1 MTLPNNRH
9 YNFSSEVL
17 AYQCFILLYHYRGLL
32 FKHFAAFFTIFAFM
46 KMLFTL
52 FSIAISVISCTSARV
67 HTQLDLAET
76 MLQDAPDSSLSILRR
91 INPSE
96 IKTKEGNARYA
107 LLLSAALDKNYI
119 DVTSDSLIRIA
130 TDYYAISHDLRR
142 RMMSYYYLGIAEQN
156 MKDYPAAITSLEK
169 AEKDALLLSDYYY
182 LGLIYRNK
190 SGIYNQYSN
199 NLTAIA
205 YDISAISAFNK
216 ANKPS
221 HKDYATLSLAIDYV
235 NGRDFH
241 KATHI
246 IDSLEL
252 ACSDSNLVYQLM
264 LLKAEILLENN
275 GDANE
280 SIRIYRE
287 TPHGYISY
295 MDKAY
300 WAVAYENIGQRDSS
314 DRMIQGSYSMAKSK
328 TDSST
333 IAYMHSHIEFARG
346 NYFDAY
352 NLVNNAALVQ
362 DSLTRVRLDQS
373 MDSILREYY
382 KSETALQLQKNRQ
395 MRDRL
400 FLTGIVSFLLIL
412 LLWFLFLLNSRK
424 KDAQIK
430 EYMAQFAARSAELNN
445 AIKQNAFLVGSLFS
459 ERLYHLD
466 ELSEAYYAND
476 NEATKEALF
485 KEFKSKVFALRDDKR
500 LFNSLEEDL
509 NTHCNDLMAKF
520 REELPNVK
528 GENIKMTI
536 LFFAGFPYKTIQIIL
551 RKNSVE
557 SLRTAKSRLR
567 RAILEANATD
577 SETFL
582 KLLGSE

>member
-1 MTLPNNRH
+1 MKNLISLFV
-9 YNFSSEVL
+9 YI
-17 AYQCFILLYHYRGLL
+17 ILLEACTPWTIIQQLNEAELL
-32 FKHFAAFFTIFAFM
+32 
-46 KMLFTL
+46 
-52 FSIAISVISCTSARV
+52 
-67 HTQLDLAET
+67 
-76 MLQDAPDSSLSILRR
+76 LQEVPDSALSLLNGIDQSRVI
-91 INPSE
+91 
-96 IKTKEGNARYA
+96 TKKDYAKYA

-328 TDSST
+328 TDSAT
-333 IAYMHSHIEFARG
+333 IAYMHSHIELARG

-485 KEFKSKVFALRDDKR
+485 KEFKSKVFSLRDDER
-500 LFNSLEEDL
+500 LFAALEDDL
-509 NTHCNDLMAKF
+509 DSHCNLLMTKF
-520 REELPNVK
+520 REQVPKVK
-528 GENIKMTI
+528 GENLKMVI
-536 LFFAGFPYKTIQIIL
+536 LYFAGFPYQTIQIIL
-551 RKNSVE
+551 RKNSVA
-557 SLRTAKSRLR
+557 SLRTAKSRIKT
-567 RAILEANATD
+567 AILDAKASD
-577 SETFL
+577 AATFL
-582 KLLGSE
+582 KLLETEKKVAANQNK

>member
-1 MTLPNNRH
+1 MKNLVSLFV
-9 YNFSSEVL
+9 YI
-17 AYQCFILLYHYRGLL
+17 ILLEACTPWTIIQQLNEAELL
-32 FKHFAAFFTIFAFM
+32 
-46 KMLFTL
+46 
-52 FSIAISVISCTSARV
+52 
-67 HTQLDLAET
+67 
-76 MLQDAPDSSLSILRR
+76 LQEVPDSALSLLNGIDQSRVI
-91 INPSE
+91 
-96 IKTKEGNARYA
+96 TKKDYAKYA

-264 LLKAEILLENN
+264 LLKAEILLEIN

-328 TDSST
+328 TDSAT
-333 IAYMHSHIEFARG
+333 IAYMHSHIELARG

-485 KEFKSKVFALRDDKR
+485 KEFKSKVFSLRDDER
-500 LFNSLEEDL
+500 LFAALEDDL
-509 NTHCNDLMAKF
+509 DSHCNLLMTKF
-520 REELPNVK
+520 REQVPKVK
-528 GENIKMTI
+528 GENLKMVI
-536 LFFAGFPYKTIQIIL
+536 LYFAGFPYQTIQIIL
-551 RKNSVE
+551 RKNSVA
-557 SLRTAKSRLR
+557 SLRTAKSRIKT
-567 RAILEANATD
+567 AILDAKASD
-577 SETFL
+577 AATFL
-582 KLLGSE
+582 KLLETEEKVAANQNK

>member
-1 MTLPNNRH
+1 MKNLISLFV
-9 YNFSSEVL
+9 YI
-17 AYQCFILLYHYRGLL
+17 ILLEACTPWTIIQQLNEAELL
-32 FKHFAAFFTIFAFM
+32 
-46 KMLFTL
+46 
-52 FSIAISVISCTSARV
+52 
-67 HTQLDLAET
+67 
-76 MLQDAPDSSLSILRR
+76 LQEVPDSALSLLNGIDQSRVI
-91 INPSE
+91 
-96 IKTKEGNARYA
+96 TKKDYAKYA

-264 LLKAEILLENN
+264 LLKAEILLEIN

-328 TDSST
+328 TDSAT
-333 IAYMHSHIEFARG
+333 IAYMHSHIELARG

-445 AIKQNAFLVGSLFS
+445 AIKQNAFLVGSLLS

-485 KEFKSKVFALRDDKR
+485 KEFKSKVFSLRDDER
-500 LFNSLEEDL
+500 LFAALEDDL
-509 NTHCNDLMAKF
+509 DSHCNLLMTKF
-520 REELPNVK
+520 REQVPKVK
-528 GENIKMTI
+528 GENLKMVI
-536 LFFAGFPYKTIQIIL
+536 LYFAGFPYQTIQIIL
-551 RKNSVE
+551 RKNSVA
-557 SLRTAKSRLR
+557 SLRTAKSRIKT
-567 RAILEANATD
+567 AILDAKASD
-577 SETFL
+577 AATFL
-582 KLLGSE
+582 KLLETEEKVAANQNK

>member
-1 MTLPNNRH
+1 MKNLISLFV
-9 YNFSSEVL
+9 YI
-17 AYQCFILLYHYRGLL
+17 ILLEACTPWTIIQQLNEAELL
-32 FKHFAAFFTIFAFM
+32 
-46 KMLFTL
+46 
-52 FSIAISVISCTSARV
+52 
-67 HTQLDLAET
+67 
-76 MLQDAPDSSLSILRR
+76 LQEVPDSALSLLNGIDQSRVI
-91 INPSE
+91 
-96 IKTKEGNARYA
+96 TKKDYAKYA

-264 LLKAEILLENN
+264 LLKAEILLEIN

-328 TDSST
+328 TDSAT
-333 IAYMHSHIEFARG
+333 IAYMHSHIELARG

-485 KEFKSKVFALRDDKR
+485 KEFKSKVFSLRDDER
-500 LFNSLEEDL
+500 LFAALEDYL
-509 NTHCNDLMAKF
+509 DSHCNLLMTKF
-520 REELPNVK
+520 REQVPKVK
-528 GENIKMTI
+528 GENLKMVI
-536 LFFAGFPYKTIQIIL
+536 LYFAGFPYQTIQIIL
-551 RKNSVE
+551 RKNSVA
-557 SLRTAKSRLR
+557 SLRTAKSRIKT
-567 RAILEANATD
+567 AILDAKASD
-577 SETFL
+577 AATFL
-582 KLLGSE
+582 KLLETEEKVAANQNK

>member
-1 MTLPNNRH
+1 MKNLISLFV
-9 YNFSSEVL
+9 YI
-17 AYQCFILLYHYRGLL
+17 ILLEACTPWTIIQQLNEAELL
-32 FKHFAAFFTIFAFM
+32 
-46 KMLFTL
+46 
-52 FSIAISVISCTSARV
+52 
-67 HTQLDLAET
+67 
-76 MLQDAPDSSLSILRR
+76 LQEVPDSALSLLNGIDQSRVI
-91 INPSE
+91 
-96 IKTKEGNARYA
+96 TKKDYAKYA

-328 TDSST
+328 TDSAT
-333 IAYMHSHIEFARG
+333 IAYMHSHIELARG

-400 FLTGIVSFLLIL
+400 FPTGIVSFLLIL

-485 KEFKSKVFALRDDKR
+485 KEFKSKVFSLRDDER
-500 LFNSLEEDL
+500 LFAALEDDL
-509 NTHCNDLMAKF
+509 DSHCNLLMTKF
-520 REELPNVK
+520 REQVPKVK
-528 GENIKMTI
+528 GENLKMVI
-536 LFFAGFPYKTIQIIL
+536 LYFAGFPYQTIQIIL
-551 RKNSVE
+551 RKNSVA
-557 SLRTAKSRLR
+557 SLRTAKSRIKT
-567 RAILEANATD
+567 AILDAKASD
-577 SETFL
+577 AATFL
-582 KLLGSE
+582 KLLETEKKVAANQNK

>member
-1 MTLPNNRH
+1 MKNLISLFV
-9 YNFSSEVL
+9 YI
-17 AYQCFILLYHYRGLL
+17 ILLEACTPWTIIQQLKEAELL
-32 FKHFAAFFTIFAFM
+32 
-46 KMLFTL
+46 
-52 FSIAISVISCTSARV
+52 
-67 HTQLDLAET
+67 
-76 MLQDAPDSSLSILRR
+76 LQEVPDSALSLLNGIDQSRVI
-91 INPSE
+91 
-96 IKTKEGNARYA
+96 TKKDYAKYA

-252 ACSDSNLVYQLM
+252 ACKDSNLVYQLM

-328 TDSST
+328 TDSAT

-430 EYMAQFAARSAELNN
+430 EYMAHFAARSAELNN

-485 KEFKSKVFALRDDKR
+485 KEFKSKVFSLRDDER
-500 LFNSLEEDL
+500 LFANLEEDL
-509 NTHCNDLMAKF
+509 DKNCNLLMTKF
-520 REELPNVK
+520 REQVPKVK
-528 GENIKMTI
+528 GENLKMVI
-536 LFFAGFPYKTIQIIL
+536 LYFAGFPYQTIQIIL
-551 RKNSVE
+551 RKNSVA
-557 SLRTAKSRLR
+557 SLRTAKSRIKT
-567 RAILEANATD
+567 AILDAEASDAA
-577 SETFL
+577 TFL
-582 KLLGSE
+582 KLLETEEKVAANQNK

>member
-1 MTLPNNRH
+1 MKNLISLFV
-9 YNFSSEVL
+9 YI
-17 AYQCFILLYHYRGLL
+17 ILLEACTPWTIIQQLNEAELL
-32 FKHFAAFFTIFAFM
+32 
-46 KMLFTL
+46 
-52 FSIAISVISCTSARV
+52 
-67 HTQLDLAET
+67 
-76 MLQDAPDSSLSILRR
+76 LQEVPDSALSLLNGIDQSRVI
-91 INPSE
+91 
-96 IKTKEGNARYA
+96 TKKDYAKYA

-328 TDSST
+328 TDSAT
-333 IAYMHSHIEFARG
+333 IAYMHSHIELARG

-395 MRDRL
+395 MRERL

-485 KEFKSKVFALRDDKR
+485 KEFKSKVFSLRDDER
-500 LFNSLEEDL
+500 LFAALEDDL
-509 NTHCNDLMAKF
+509 DSHCNLLMTKF
-520 REELPNVK
+520 REQVPKVK
-528 GENIKMTI
+528 GENLKMVI
-536 LFFAGFPYKTIQIIL
+536 LYFAGFPYQTIQIIL
-551 RKNSVE
+551 RKNSVA
-557 SLRTAKSRLR
+557 SLRTAKSRIKT
-567 RAILEANATD
+567 AILDAKASD
-577 SETFL
+577 AATFL
-582 KLLGSE
+582 KLLETEKKVAANQNK

>member
-1 MTLPNNRH
+1 MKNLISLFV
-9 YNFSSEVL
+9 YI
-17 AYQCFILLYHYRGLL
+17 ILLEACTPWTIIQQLNEAELL
-32 FKHFAAFFTIFAFM
+32 
-46 KMLFTL
+46 
-52 FSIAISVISCTSARV
+52 
-67 HTQLDLAET
+67 
-76 MLQDAPDSSLSILRR
+76 LQEVPDSALSLLNGIDQSRVI
-91 INPSE
+91 
-96 IKTKEGNARYA
+96 TKKDYAKYA

-264 LLKAEILLENN
+264 LLKAEILLEIN

-328 TDSST
+328 TDSAT
-333 IAYMHSHIEFARG
+333 IAYMHSHIELARG

-445 AIKQNAFLVGSLFS
+445 AIKQNAFLVGSLLS

-485 KEFKSKVFALRDDKR
+485 KEFKSKVFSLRDDER
-500 LFNSLEEDL
+500 LFAALEDYL
-509 NTHCNDLMAKF
+509 DSHCNLLMTKF
-520 REELPNVK
+520 REQVPKVK
-528 GENIKMTI
+528 GENLKMVI
-536 LFFAGFPYKTIQIIL
+536 LYFAGFPYQTIQIIL
-551 RKNSVE
+551 RKNSVA
-557 SLRTAKSRLR
+557 SLRTAKSRIKT
-567 RAILEANATD
+567 AILDAKASD
-577 SETFL
+577 AATFL
-582 KLLGSE
+582 KLLETEEKVAANQNK